1 MMYANP
7 TDLHAAIRSW
17 DTLRREVGSEEEE
30 EEEEEGD
37 VKGEKSMMGMVGF
50 IFFLLRGDFF
60 LRVESGVLFFFFVQ
74 LKMRFFFFL
83 LV

>member
-17 DTLRREVGSEEEE
+17 DTLRREVGSEVGSEVRSEED

-37 VKGEKSMMGMVGF
+37 VKGEKSMMGMIGL
-50 IFFLLRGDFF
+50 IFFC
-60 LRVESGVLFFFFVQ
+60 
-74 LKMRFFFFL
+74 
-83 LV
+83 